1 MHLIDL
7 TFGAGGLALYLL
19 GLPTV
24 CSYMGAKHAY
34 GFALQHGIGLVEPA
48 TVVGVEPG
56 EWANAHNMIAR
67 EDDRVKVIEWL
78 RRWRDEVNEHLDGVE
93 ASGRDRFDRS
103 IPCPPYTKVKLGRV
117 PEDPH
122 RRAAAFLF
130 LQGVNYKSKAV
141 YVVDTADGPRWHTDG
156 EKHCLR
162 GLAKTAPREATGE
175 RAGSKGF
182 GAIVPFLGD
191 GRQEM
196 NPSRPVGLVQR
207 LEAAQGDAVVCIDHD
222 YDGTTGYGSGSY
234 PLADVIDHA
243 DLADSLGAVVLV
255 HETRPIHE
263 LCGPPDVG
271 HEWRALD
278 ITRCRKGYR
287 SKQGEVREWLTF
299 NRMRISGANGSAAS
313 SKWCPRPFGGVGAHR
328 YFRAQQLV
336 ASSGPK
342 RPASLVSMLAIS
354 EWEAQAI
361 VPLLVANGHMDEPE
375 PVEPRPVRAPAV
387 PAEAPVEPQ
396 GVQAPVAEPAA
407 LGAQRLGGPD
417 DRGPGRT
424 GGVMRISDPRW
435 GGSW

>member
-207 LEAAQGDAVVCIDHD
+207 LEAIRGDLPIVVHQMTAQAFVESGELGLAIGAAKGDAVVCIDHD

-234 PLADVIDHA
+234 PLADVIDHLSRWRPRA
-243 DLADSLGAVVLV
+243 GPACLLAG
-255 HETRPIHE
+255 
-263 LCGPPDVG
+263 
-271 HEWRALD
+271 
-278 ITRCRKGYR
+278 RCQQGRRR
-287 SKQGEVREWLTF
+287 SRQGR
-299 NRMRISGANGSAAS
+299 
-313 SKWCPRPFGGVGAHR
+313 HR
-328 YFRAQQLV
+328 
-336 ASSGPK
+336 SP
-342 RPASLVSMLAIS
+342 
-354 EWEAQAI
+354 
-361 VPLLVANGHMDEPE
+361 
-375 PVEPRPVRAPAV
+375 
-387 PAEAPVEPQ
+387 
-396 GVQAPVAEPAA
+396 
-407 LGAQRLGGPD
+407 
-417 DRGPGRT
+417 RGPGPHAHRAGVLRQARGPHLRERAAR
-424 GGVMRISDPRW
+424 GGVVRGLIAFVTIRGAWWLSDALHAAREAVAGRKLPY
-435 GGSW
+435 GGTY